1 MADKEAPRRG
11 YHDIG
16 GKDFGRI
23 DPEVTEMKPW
33 ERHTIF
39 LFIVSFHEFLYIF

>member
-1 MADKEAPRRG
+1 MADTDDPRRG

-16 GKDFGRI
+16 GKDYGPI

-33 ERHTIF
+33 
-39 LFIVSFHEFLYIF
+39 